1 MEDRIKALYNQSKYL
16 AKLLFFLPIT
26 FFKRVMFGNDP
37 VWKAFFFQSW
47 GILPQNLE
55 QMLRCRESI
64 WINTEAGGE
73 LTQIFSL
80 CRMLKEQFPEYN
92 LLISTHKYDAYQ
104 SAQKIDGV
112 DYVFFSPWDIT
123 WVVRKVLRKIKP
135 KLLMAIEVAT
145 APVLFREAHILG
157 IKTFLCSAFMSKNL
171 DKNRILKRAMPLE
184 FYKHFD
190 FVAVK
195 DEIDKRGFEKLGCPA
210 NSVKILGNLKYDI
223 TKLKTSGKSKTEWL
237 KELGLEAEN
246 KVLLGG
252 SIHPGE
258 EIFLIDAY
266 ALLREQDRDSQFR
279 LIIAPRFTEFI
290 SKSESYLNELGLSF
304 IKRTEIKGGI
314 EVGDKVIILD
324 TFGEL
329 AYLYAVASY
338 ALIGSSIIPADPL
351 GGHNIIEPMVHEI
364 PVFHGP
370 HMLKAQEVVDE
381 LKECWQGLEV
391 RYPEELVENILFL
404 EKNKV
409 LKDKILGKMRE
420 IVNRHKDSAERHV
433 MAIKKYLSNTQTD

>member
-1 MEDRIKALYNQSKYL
+1 MVNRIKAIYQQIKYL
-16 AKLLFFLPIT
+16 ANILFFLPNT
-26 FFKRVMFGNDP
+26 FFKRVVFGSDP

-47 GILPQNLE
+47 GRLPEDLE
-55 QMLRCRESI
+55 EMARSRKSI

-73 LTQIFSL
+73 ITQIFSL

-92 LLISTHKYDAYQ
+92 LLISTHKYNAYLL
-104 SAQKIDGV
+104 AQRIDGV

-135 KLLMAIEVAT
+135 KLLMAIEIVT
-145 APVLFREAHILG
+145 APVLFREAYRLG
-157 IKTFLCSAFMSKNL
+157 FKTFLCSAFMSKNL
-171 DKNRILKRAMPLE
+171 DKNRILKRAMPFE

-190 FVAVK
+190 FIAVK
-195 DEIDKRGFEKLGCPA
+195 DQIDKEGFEKLGCPA
-210 NSVKILGNLKYDI
+210 NSVKILGNLKYDT
-223 TKLKTSGKSKTEWL
+223 TKLKALGKTRTEWL
-237 KELGLEAEN
+237 KELGLETEN

-258 EIFLIDAY
+258 EKFLIDAH
-266 ALLREQDRDSQFR
+266 ALLRKQDPQFR

-290 SKSESYLNELGLSF
+290 CQAESYLTALGLGF
-304 IKRTEIKGGI
+304 IKRTEIKKGMG
-314 EVGDKVIILD
+314 VGEKVIILD

-329 AYLYAVASY
+329 AYLYAMASY

-351 GGHNIIEPMVHEI
+351 GGHNIIEPMVHETPI
-364 PVFHGP
+364 FYGP
-370 HMLKAQEVVDE
+370 YMLKAREVVDE
-381 LKECWQGLEV
+381 LKECWQGMEI
-391 RYPEELVENILFL
+391 RSSQELAENILFL

-409 LKDKILGKMRE
+409 LKDKIQEKMRE

-433 MAIKKYLSNTQTD
+433 MAIKEYLSNTQTD